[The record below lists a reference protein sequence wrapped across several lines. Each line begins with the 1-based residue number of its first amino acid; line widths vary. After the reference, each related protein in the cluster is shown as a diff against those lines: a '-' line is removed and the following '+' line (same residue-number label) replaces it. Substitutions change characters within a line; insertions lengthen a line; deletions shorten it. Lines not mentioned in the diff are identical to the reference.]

1 MKAKIGRQ
9 KLLYI
14 DNVGRFPDKYY
25 YIAKQ
30 QLSCHTSN
38 EYLYD
43 VNNYY
48 ETTYYLFPDGSWR
61 EYCMRTG
68 IDDENSMT
76 GYYKTLEEAEL
87 VCTNNNIRYEV
98 CIVG

>member
-61 EYCMRTG
+61 EYCMKTG
-68 IDDENSMT
+68 DDEKSVT

-87 VCTNNNIRYEV
+87 VCTNNNVRYEV
-98 CIVG
+98 QITG